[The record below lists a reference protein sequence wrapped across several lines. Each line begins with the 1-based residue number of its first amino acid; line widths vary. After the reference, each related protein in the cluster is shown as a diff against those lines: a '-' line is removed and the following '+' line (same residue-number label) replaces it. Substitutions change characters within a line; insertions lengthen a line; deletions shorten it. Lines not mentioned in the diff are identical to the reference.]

1 MLKVSMTSWAIC
13 FQMNKPF
20 LTKHV
25 KKRKKNDAVLRRRTT
40 EIAHQR
46 A

>member
-25 KKRKKNDAVLRRRTT
+25 KKKKEKRCSPTT
-40 EIAHQR
+40 TNN
-46 A
+46 